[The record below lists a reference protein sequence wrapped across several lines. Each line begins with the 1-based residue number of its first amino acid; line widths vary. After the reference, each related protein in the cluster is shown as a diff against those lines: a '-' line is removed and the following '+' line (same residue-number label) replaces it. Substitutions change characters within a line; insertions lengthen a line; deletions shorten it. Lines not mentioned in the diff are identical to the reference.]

1 MELKMMNLRDLKPYP
16 KNAKKH
22 PQEQIKNVAESIKE
36 FGWQQPIVVDEQ
48 NVIIIGHCRY
58 QAAKLLGQETV
69 PVHVAKGLDENQV
82 NKLRLLDNKTNESEW
97 DLDLLLEQIPTLEFD
112 NYEIDWGIPEEENE
126 VEEDDFDVDSTFDE
140 IEEPISKPGDIYQLG
155 EHRLMCGDSTN
166 RDDVDKLM
174 DGATADILETDPPY
188 NVNVSN
194 SQGMKIE
201 NDNLTNFE
209 FKAFINDAMGNA
221 SRVLKAGGSFYIWFG
236 DVEDI
241 SFREACFNNGLSIR
255 QCLIWVK
262 NGFVLGRQDYQ
273 WQHEPCLYG
282 WKEGAAHYFIDDH
295 TQSTVIEDKPDINK
309 MTKAELKAALKE
321 MLDAKIAT
329 TVMHADK
336 PIKNTDHPTMKPL
349 KLLGK
354 QIANS
359 SIKGQTVL
367 DLFGGSGSTLIA
379 CEQLERKC
387 YMMEYDP
394 KYCDVII
401 KRWETFTGNKAE
413 KIN

>member
-140 IEEPISKPGDIYQLG
+140 IEEPISKHGDIYQLG

-188 NVNVSN
+188 NVNISN